1 MMMDRDESNE
11 RSTRPLET
19 EQGYATG
26 MGQRAAVP
34 PKQVSSGWRELF
46 KFGTSRHV
54 NHTVVASFWVQLA
67 LLIEVGVPLLK
78 ALRQVEGR
86 TSHVGFRQVIH
97 RVAEDIEGGESF
109 SGALARHP
117 DVFSRLTVQ
126 VIKVAERG
134 GVLENSLRLVAN
146 ELERHAEIRAKVK
159 RALAYPAAIIGVGIF
174 VVLVMLIV
182 VIPQFVVLFEGQGI
196 QLPLQT
202 RIVMGLGDFVAG
214 YWWLCLLVIM
224 GVGWLFSL
232 YGRTV
237 AGRLAWDRFKLRLP
251 IFGGLLTKAS
261 ILRVAQTLGTLLRG
275 GVPILVS
282 LKLVQENAENTV
294 LARELEEVY
303 AAVEQGNRLEEPLRR
318 STVFP
323 AMAVDMIAI
332 GEEGGQLDTVLFKI
346 ADAYREEV
354 DHTVSI
360 FASIIEPLLLLVMGL
375 FVALIVWAVYLPY
388 FQLPGI
394 LAE

>member
-1 MMMDRDESNE
+1 MMDRDEINA
-11 RSTRPLET
+11 RSARLLET
-19 EQGYATG
+19 EQGYSAG
-26 MGQRAAVP
+26 MGQRAALP
-34 PKQVSSGWRELF
+34 PKRVSGGWRELF
-46 KFGTSRHV
+46 KFGTSRNV
-54 NHTVVASFWVQLA
+54 NHTVVANFWVQLA

-78 ALRQVEGR
+78 ALRQVGGR
-86 TSHVGFRQVIH
+86 TSHVWFRQVIH

-174 VVLVMLIV
+174 VVLVMMIV

-202 RIVMGLGDFVAG
+202 RIVMGLGDFIAG
-214 YWWLCLLVIM
+214 YWWLCLLGIV

-232 YGRTV
+232 YSRTA
-237 AGRLAWDRFKLRLP
+237 AGRLAWDRFKLRVP

-346 ADAYREEV
+346 AGAYREEV
-354 DHTVSI
+354 DHTVSM
-360 FASIIEPLLLLVMGL
+360 FASIIEPLLLLIMGL

-394 LAE
+394 LAD

>member
-1 MMMDRDESNE
+1 MMEHDDINARNARLLDD
-11 RSTRPLET
+11 
-19 EQGYATG
+19 EQGRLAG
-26 MGQRAAVP
+26 MGRGGGAP
-34 PKQVSSGWRELF
+34 PASPPGRWLQLLR
-46 KFGTSRHV
+46 FGTSRRIS
-54 NHTVVASFWVQLA
+54 HTVVANFWVQLA

-78 ALRQVEGR
+78 ALRLVEGR
-86 TSHVGFRQVIH
+86 TSHLWFRQVIR
-97 RVAEDIEGGESF
+97 RVSEDIEGGESF

-146 ELERHAEIRAKVK
+146 ELERHAEIRARVK
-159 RALAYPAAIIGVGIF
+159 RALAYPAAIIGVGLF
-174 VVLVMLIV
+174 VVLVMLV
-182 VIPQFVVLFEGQGI
+182 FVIPQFIVLFEGQGVK
-196 QLPLQT
+196 LPLQT
-202 RIVMGLGDFVAG
+202 RLIIGVGDWIASA
-214 YWWLCLLVIM
+214 WWIMLLVI
-224 GVGWLFSL
+224 VGLVWLFRL
-232 YGRTV
+232 YCRT
-237 AGRLAWDRFKLRLP
+237 ATGRLAWDRFKLRVPL
-251 IFGGLLTKAS
+251 FGGLLTKAS
-261 ILRVAQTLGTLLRG
+261 VLRVAQTLGTLLRG

-282 LKLVQENAENTV
+282 LKLVQENAENAMM
-294 LARELEEVY
+294 ARELEEVY

-318 STVFP
+318 SRVFP

-346 ADAYREEV
+346 AAVYKEEV
-354 DHTVSI
+354 DHTVSV
-360 FASIIEPLLLLVMGL
+360 FASVIEPLLLLVMGL